1 MIIYIFALVIIIFMV
16 DLKPLIKEKKRKE
29 ITTIGILLF
38 FSLFLF
44 IWKELGFTSPVMMM
58 HELLSPLGK
67 AILKK

>member
-1 MIIYIFALVIIIFMV
+1 MV
-16 DLKPLIKEKKRKE
+16 DIKPLIKEKKKKE
-29 ITTIGILLF
+29 ITAIGIMLF

-67 AILKK
+67 AILRK